1 MRGSFYYSKTAVYI
15 TYVWIVGER
24 EKTKELKKCLFP
36 FFLTKQEEQCLN
48 WLGSLGCGL
57 ECKRT
62 SLEYHF
68 DEQNEIRLSIAFI
81 SQWSTNLVWH
91 FLPFICN
98 RINIIQKPVPCVV
111 QAQVVS
117 NS

>member
-1 MRGSFYYSKTAVYI
+1 MDIWEFEQDEIFLKARLERLHNYMCVDLFITQKQLCI

-36 FFLTKQEEQCLN
+36 FLLTKQEEQCLN

-62 SLEYHF
+62 GLEYHF

-81 SQWSTNLVWH
+81 SQ
-91 FLPFICN
+91 
-98 RINIIQKPVPCVV
+98 
-111 QAQVVS
+111 
-117 NS
+117 